1 MIYDLKNEKIS
12 KLFFAYLLPS
22 VTGSLAIGILIFIDT
37 VFIGRGVGS
46 LGLAALNTVLPV
58 FTLYSSLGLLFGIGG
73 ATLASIISGRGG
85 NKKEKNIIFS
95 TSVYLSVFFSIIFTL
110 IQKMFLKDIIYYLG
124 ATELIFPYAESYLRI
139 ISTFTAFYIV
149 PNTLNIFIRNDSNP
163 NLSMW
168 AMVSCGISNILL
180 DYLFIFRF
188 NMGMRGASL
197 ATGISQF
204 LYFAILLLH
213 FFRKNNTLK
222 LYIEKIKFKNIIKI
236 VKIGIPSFIND
247 VSSGL
252 AIFIFNLILFKFSN
266 ELYVSAFS
274 IILNINFLVYLIYVG
289 VSQGTQPIISY
300 NYGAK
305 LFSRIEKVN
314 KYGLSTNIIVSIFI
328 ISLSLIFPNYIVGIF
343 NKENQELIKIGV
355 EALPRF
361 FSASLFMGI
370 NIYLANFFQGIEQSK
385 ISSLLIFMRAFLFL
399 AIALFILPKFLGIN
413 GVWYATLF
421 SELATL
427 IFVIYFYKS
436 YCKKIIR

>member
-12 KLFFAYLLPS
+12 KLFFVYLLPS
-22 VTGSLAIGILIFIDT
+22 VTGSLAIGVLIFIDT

-73 ATLASIISGRGG
+73 ATLASIISGRGE

-95 TSVYLSVFFSIIFTL
+95 TSLYLSVFFSIIFTL
-110 IQKMFLKDIIYYLG
+110 IQKIFLKDIIYYLG
-124 ATELIFPYAESYLRI
+124 ATELIFPYAKSYLGI
-139 ISTFTAFYIV
+139 ISSFTAFYII
-149 PNTLNIFIRNDSNP
+149 PNTLNVFIRNDSNP

-168 AMVSCGISNILL
+168 SMVSCGICNVLL
-180 DYLFIFRF
+180 DYLFIFKF
-188 NMGMRGASL
+188 NMGMKGASL
-197 ATGISQF
+197 ATGISQV
-204 LYFAILLLH
+204 LYFSILLLH

-222 LYIEKIKFKNIIKI
+222 LYIGKIRFENILKI
-236 VKIGIPSFIND
+236 VKIGMPSFIND

-328 ISLSLIFPNYIVGIF
+328 IGLSFIFPNAIVGIF
-343 NKENQELIKIGV
+343 NKENEELIKIGV

-399 AIALFILPKFLGIN
+399 AMGLFILPKFLGIN

-421 SELATL
+421 SELITL
-427 IFVIYFYKS
+427 IFVLYFYKS
-436 YCKKIIR
+436 YCSKIIR